1 MVEWKEK
8 AKTLWKK
15 QKFGKDSFLI
25 MILGGLLL
33 LVIAWPTDSEGEQ
46 KRSDTQSASQYNS
59 GTGNGNYIGTQ
70 SRTDADNRY
79 NLQNQTELSLYAAD
93 MEARLVQILEAMEG
107 VGEVEVMITYATNY
121 ELVPL
126 QEVTQSSSGT
136 QEADANGGTRTV
148 NEQSLTQQTVYTTD
162 EQGNQVPY
170 VISTKEPEIIGV
182 AVCAQGGGNP
192 VIQTSITE
200 VIQSLFRIEA
210 NRIIVTRMK
219 S

>member
-1 MVEWKEK
+1 MAEWKEK
-8 AKTLWKK
+8 AKALWKK
-15 QKFGKDSFLI
+15 QKFGRDSFLI
-25 MILGGLLL
+25 MILGGMLL
-33 LVIAWPTDSEGEQ
+33 LVIAWPTGKTSSGNRKPQE
-46 KRSDTQSASQYNS
+46 DTYGQSGNS
-59 GTGNGNYIGTQ
+59 GTGGAYASGDVRNGEC
-70 SRTDADNRY
+70 
-79 NLQNQTELSLYAAD
+79 TELAVYAAD
-93 MEARLVQILEAMEG
+93 MEARLEQMLESMEG
-107 VGEVEVMITYATNY
+107 VGEAEVMITYASDY

-136 QEADANGGTRTV
+136 QEADASGGTRIV
-148 NEQSLTQQTVYTTD
+148 QEQSLTQQTVYTTD

-170 VISTKEPEIIGV
+170 VITMKEPEVIGV

-192 VIQTSITE
+192 VIQTNITE